1 MGEKS
6 CQPEG
11 LQPERPLTLSRGLL
25 IFAISAAPRF
35 ALSTAHLENSAATHT
50 CFIVLQ
56 ALNHDTLALRRS
68 IRHCGLAHAGEW
80 LAAHATV
87 AANYERSGHRLVDLE
102 VIIVADA
109 SRVVAQVRHTAI
121 YRLRQEKA
129 VSP

>member
-56 ALNHDTLALRRS
+56 ALNVDHAAAGGTYAWPRLPRVTVDDFERGRQPAIDAQDLVSALDRS
-68 IRHCGLAHAGEW
+68 QQRFTG
-80 LAAHATV
+80 
-87 AANYERSGHRLVDLE
+87 
-102 VIIVADA
+102 
-109 SRVVAQVRHTAI
+109 
-121 YRLRQEKA
+121 
-129 VSP
+129 